1 MVLMNIFA
9 GGKGDADIEDSLADT
24 AAEGRSGTSQES
36 SIDICTYYHM

>member
-9 GGKGDADIEDSLADT
+9 GGKGDADIDD
-24 AAEGRSGTSQES
+24 SQES